1 MLHSW
6 SMTKTSDTPKMN
18 VGIYARVSTDKQDN
32 ANQLDQL
39 REFAAR
45 QGWAIVVEYVDT
57 VTGSGRKIRPQFE
70 RMLLAASQRK
80 FDLLLFWALD
90 RLSREGIVRT
100 LGYLDQLRAW
110 NIGWR
115 SYTQPFLDTGN
126 EMTTGIVLSVLSA
139 VAQQER
145 ITLSERTKAGL
156 QRAKRA
162 GRTLG
167 RRAVYVDLAKVQRH
181 RADGLG
187 LRAIAAKLGISVNTL
202 PKARSRG

>member
-202 PKARSRG
+202 QKARGRR